1 MVSGR
6 NPSLCSTCVY
16 TGTPEVTEVLF
27 SVALKQFSFW
37 ILNSTHQWEGYPT
50 FTELTYF
57 VKFLGMTW

>member
-27 SVALKQFSFW
+27 SIALKQFLFL
-37 ILNSTHQWEGYPT
+37 IMNSTDEWEGYLT
-50 FTELTYF
+50 FIELTNF
-57 VKFLGMTW
+57 VNFGG

>member
-27 SVALKQFSFW
+27 SVALKQFLFW
-37 ILNSTHQWEGYPT
+37 IMNSTDEWEGYLT
-50 FTELTYF
+50 FIELTNF
-57 VKFLGMTW
+57 VNFGG